1 MPHYAI
7 YLHINIVNAH
17 YYVLEFGVNLSHSFL
32 FFVLIEASL
41 FDDLM
46 IYYLITVVRIDGNGI
61 FIFVCSLAC

>member
-17 YYVLEFGVNLSHSFL
+17 YYVLELGVNLSHCFL

-46 IYYLITVVRIDGNGI
+46 IFYVVTVVRIDGNGI